1 MGASK
6 KQIDEGLMYDMLQQ
20 GVARKELAQIL
31 GVSSPTLSAR
41 IADLQTKQGLLLQ
54 YRNIQALQLT
64 ELQARILESIT
75 PDKIEEAPLKDL
87 VLCYKVL
94 KDKELVVEGKPSE
107 IKGLVS
113 YLVHM
118 EKEQLACETVVS
130 TQQGSPLCTLNQNEF
145 NDADF
150 EENLEIETERM
161 PNI

>member
-1 MGASK
+1 MIMGAHK
-6 KQIDEGLMYDMLQQ
+6 KLVDENFIYDALQN

-31 GVSSPTLSAR
+31 GISTPTLSAR
-41 IADLQTKQGLLLQ
+41 IADLQEKQGLLLQ

-94 KDKELVVEGKPSE
+94 KDKELVTEGKPSE

-113 YLVHM
+113 YLVHL
-118 EKEQLACETVVS
+118 EKEQLACESAVVVQRS
-130 TQQGSPLCTLNQNEF
+130 TDTF
-145 NDADF
+145 DDADF
-150 EENLEIETERM
+150 EENLERM
-161 PNI
+161 PNL

>member
-1 MGASK
+1 MGRAIK
-6 KQIDEGLMYDMLQQ
+6 TIDEGFLYDALQA

-31 GVSSPTLSAR
+31 GISTPTLSAR
-41 IADLQTKQGLLLQ
+41 IADLQQKQGLLLQ

-94 KDKELVVEGKPSE
+94 KDKELVTEGKPSE

-113 YLVHM
+113 YLVHL
-118 EKEQLACETVVS
+118 EKEQLACEAVVE
-130 TQQGSPLCTLNQNEF
+130 TQQSSPLLSCDDLELNEDLEQLP
-145 NDADF
+145 
-150 EENLEIETERM
+150 NL
-161 PNI
+161 

>member
-1 MGASK
+1 MGAHK
-6 KQIDEGLMYDMLQQ
+6 KLVDENFIYDALQN

-31 GVSSPTLSAR
+31 GISTPTLSAR
-41 IADLQTKQGLLLQ
+41 IADLQEKQGLLLQ

-94 KDKELVVEGKPSE
+94 KDKELVTEGKPSE

-113 YLVHM
+113 YLVHL
-118 EKEQLACETVVS
+118 EKEQLACESAVVVQRS
-130 TQQGSPLCTLNQNEF
+130 TDTF
-145 NDADF
+145 DDADF
-150 EENLEIETERM
+150 EENLERM
-161 PNI
+161 PNL

>member
-1 MGASK
+1 MGVHK
-6 KQIDEGLMYDMLQQ
+6 KQIDENLMYDMLQQ

-31 GVSSPTLSAR
+31 GISTPTLSAR
-41 IADLQTKQGLLLQ
+41 IADLQEKQGLLLQ

-118 EKEQLACETVVS
+118 EKEQLACSNTIDI
-130 TQQGSPLCTLNQNEF
+130 QQGSPLLSNKEF
-145 NDADF
+145 DDADF
-150 EENLEIETERM
+150 EENLTERM
-161 PNI
+161 PNL

>member
-1 MGASK
+1 MGRANK
-6 KQIDEGLMYDMLQQ
+6 LVDENFLYDALQQ
-20 GVARKELAQIL
+20 GVARKELAAML
-31 GVSSPTLSAR
+31 GISTPTLSAR

-64 ELQARILESIT
+64 EMQARILEAIT

-94 KDKELVVEGKPSE
+94 KDKELVTEGKPSE

-118 EKEQLACETVVS
+118 EKEQLACGELV
-130 TQQGSPLCTLNQNEF
+130 QQGSSLLSKDGSPLLTCD
-145 NDADF
+145 DADVVF
-150 EENLEIETERM
+150 EEDLERM
-161 PNI
+161 PNL